1 MEVAGLTISQEQSN
15 ESLRQGAPIG
25 GATMMTNTQVNNPG
39 GYDLAELRK
48 KLEQRMEY
56 SKVATLPHDPNMD
69 PDESIPSYASSHEV

>member
-1 MEVAGLTISQEQSN
+1 
-15 ESLRQGAPIG
+15 
-25 GATMMTNTQVNNPG
+25 MTNTQVNNPG